1 MSWFATPVESNR
13 EEWIN
18 LHFTIYQPAYVEN
31 RREDG
36 SINNAKHHADQANY
50 ACIDRDKLPVSR
62 A

>member
-18 LHFTIYQPAYVEN
+18 LHFTIYQPAYVQN

-36 SINNAKHHADQANY
+36 SINNAKHHADQANWL
-50 ACIDRDKLPVSR
+50 ASTGTRLPVSR